1 MRCTSGSRTWPADRV
16 RILVVNWQDRENPL
30 GGGAETHLHETFG
43 RLARAGHEVVALV
56 SGFAGAPARV
66 NLDGIEVHRV
76 GRRYTFSLHARRYF
90 DRHLRSRD
98 FDVIVEDLNKIPLFT
113 PRWAAAPVVP
123 LVHHLFGLTA
133 FSEASPPVAAL
144 TWLLERPIPRAF
156 HGLRGIAVSES
167 TRQDLIR
174 RGMDGALIDVIPNG
188 IDLDWF
194 SPDGA
199 AERFELPTFV
209 YMGRLR
215 RYKRVDLLI
224 RAAARLKD
232 AGIDIQLKVGGKG
245 PDRERLEG
253 IAARL
258 GVEDRVEFLGFVSE
272 EAKRTLL
279 RRSWANLLTSPKE
292 GWGISNLEAAG
303 CGTPT
308 VASDAPGLRES
319 VVDGTTGLLVPHG
332 DLQALADAIARIA
345 SDPGLRD
352 RLGAGATE
360 FSKGYSWEA
369 SAQAVLALL
378 EAVAGGRSQG
388 PGVA

>member
-1 MRCTSGSRTWPADRV
+1 M

-43 RLARAGHEVVALV
+43 RIARAGHEVVALV
-56 SGFAGAPARV
+56 SGFEGAPARV
-66 NLDGIEVHRV
+66 NLDGIDVHRV

-90 DRHLRSRD
+90 DRELRSRG

-144 TWLLERPIPRAF
+144 TWLFERPIPRAF
-156 HGLRGIAVSES
+156 RGLRGIAVSES

-174 RGMDGALIDVIPNG
+174 RGMDGSLIDVIPNG

-194 SPDGA
+194 SPDSA
-199 AERFELPTFV
+199 TERFEAPTFV

-232 AGIDIQLKVGGKG
+232 AGTDIQLKVGGKG

-258 GVEDRVEFLGFVSE
+258 GVQDRVEFLGFVSE

-332 DLQALADAIARIA
+332 DLAALADAIARIA
-345 SDPGLRD
+345 SDPGMRD
-352 RLGAGATE
+352 RLGAGAAE

-369 SAQAVLALL
+369 SAHAVLELL
-378 EAVAGGRSQG
+378 QAVAGGRSQG